1 MASRVTCF
9 LSLTLLLSELV
20 TPGRAGLE
28 YIEGVG
34 TPDSASLP
42 GPPQTPSLGSRVRKS
57 FKCRLRMWSR
67 NVART

>member
-28 YIEGVG
+28 YIEGMG

-42 GPPQTPSLGSRVRKS
+42 GPPQTPSLGSRV
-57 FKCRLRMWSR
+57 
-67 NVART
+67 